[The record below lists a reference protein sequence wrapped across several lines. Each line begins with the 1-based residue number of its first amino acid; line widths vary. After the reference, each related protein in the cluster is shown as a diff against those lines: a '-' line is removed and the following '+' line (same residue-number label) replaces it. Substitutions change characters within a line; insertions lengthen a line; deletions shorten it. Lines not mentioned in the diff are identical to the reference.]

1 MVDIFEFAKNNNI
14 ESIEFLYDPIGEY
27 CTIKIH
33 KNGKTAF
40 LSFDG
45 EFELRSDLNFVIIT
59 KLRDLIKELEKES

>member
-27 CTIKIH
+27 CTIRIH
-33 KNGKTAF
+33 KNGKTAL

-45 EFELRSDLNFVIIT
+45 EFELRSDLNFVIKT
-59 KLRDLIKELEKES
+59 KLRDLIKEL